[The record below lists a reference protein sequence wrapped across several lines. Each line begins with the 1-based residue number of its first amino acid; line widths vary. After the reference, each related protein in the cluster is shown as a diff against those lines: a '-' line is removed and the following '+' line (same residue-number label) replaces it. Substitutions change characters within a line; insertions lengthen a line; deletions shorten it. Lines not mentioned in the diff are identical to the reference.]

1 VKRFRYSLETV
12 LKLREIREE
21 EELKKLSI
29 VVSELNLLFTEREF
43 NEKEIQRSY
52 LDIESSARVGT
63 SLSDYLSIERYI
75 QGLAKMNDELDLRI
89 QDKNKQ
95 VDIVREG
102 VLIARKDKKVLEI
115 LRENRFKEW
124 KKKRN
129 RAERKEIEEYNENI
143 ATHSIYQDSLQS
155 NESKESKKSKKI
167 PKTFKILN
175 REDGGDELMSDFK
188 NIRDFYEKFYMG
200 QGR

>member
-1 VKRFRYSLETV
+1 MKRFRYSLETV

>member
-21 EELKKLSI
+21 EELKRLSI
-29 VVSELNLLFTEREF
+29 VVSELNALFAEREF
-43 NEKEIQRSY
+43 NEKEIEKSY

-63 SLSDYLSIERYI
+63 SLNDYLSIESYI
-75 QGLAKMNDELDLRI
+75 HGLTKLNEELDYKI
-89 QDKNKQ
+89 SEKNKQ
-95 VDIVREG
+95 VDVVRQD
-102 VLIARKDKKVLEI
+102 VQLARKDKKVLEI
-115 LRENRFKEW
+115 LRENRFNEW

-129 RAERKEIEEYNENI
+129 RAERREVEEYNESL
-143 ATHSIYQDSLQS
+143 AAHTKMLDSMFS
-155 NESKESKKSKKI
+155 EEPNKTKKI

-188 NIRDFYEKFYMG
+188 NIRDFYEKYFMG

>member
-21 EELKKLSI
+21 EELKRLSI
-29 VVSELNLLFTEREF
+29 VVSELNALFAEREF
-43 NEKEIQRSY
+43 NESEIEKSY

-63 SLSDYLSIERYI
+63 SLSDYLSIESYI
-75 QGLAKMNDELDLRI
+75 HGLTKLNDDLDFKI
-89 QDKNKQ
+89 SEKNKQ
-95 VDIVREG
+95 VDIVRQD
-102 VLIARKDKKVLEI
+102 VQLARKNKKVLEI
-115 LRENRFKEW
+115 LKENRFNEW
-124 KKKRN
+124 KKKRS
-129 RAERKEIEEYNENI
+129 RAERREVEEYNENVV
-143 ATHSIYQDSLQS
+143 AHSKMLDSLFS
-155 NESKESKKSKKI
+155 EDSKKSKKI

-188 NIRDFYEKFYMG
+188 NIRDFYEKYFMG

>member
-29 VVSELNLLFTEREF
+29 VVSELNALFAEREF
-43 NEKEIQRSY
+43 NDKEIEKSY
-52 LDIESSARVGT
+52 GDIESSARVGT
-63 SLSDYLSIERYI
+63 SLSDYLSIESYI
-75 QGLAKMNDELDLRI
+75 RGLIKLNEELVLRI
-89 QDKNKQ
+89 QEKNKQ
-95 VDIVREG
+95 VDVVRQG

-115 LRENRFKEW
+115 LKENRYNEW

-129 RAERKEIEEYNENI
+129 RADRKEIEEYNEGVR
-143 ATHSIYQDSLQS
+143 AHSIYTDSIMS
-155 NESKESKKSKKI
+155 VETKKSKKI